1 MSNRKCLTFNSN
13 VSHILEDHFYPA
25 FNSTRKCLSIGAG
38 SNVKVSSNF
47 NCPYGILILCIVI
60 KFENL
65 LAILTRSL
73 RDRAFKSFAGPRRE
87 RVRYGDYFLPDIKKL

>member
-1 MSNRKCLTFNSN
+1 MSNRKCLTFDSN

-47 NCPYGILILCIVI
+47 NCPYGS
-60 KFENL
+60 KKK
-65 LAILTRSL
+65 RK
-73 RDRAFKSFAGPRRE
+73 AFNVSG
-87 RVRYGDYFLPDIKKL
+87 VVL

>member
-1 MSNRKCLTFNSN
+1 MSNRKCLTFDSN

-47 NCPYGILILCIVI
+47 NYPYGRHLQVPFGVQRNKPYDEREARVLC
-60 KFENL
+60 
-65 LAILTRSL
+65 
-73 RDRAFKSFAGPRRE
+73 
-87 RVRYGDYFLPDIKKL
+87 